1 MAEVINR
8 DDVVWI
14 SRKLDDCKKNLQNSN
29 IYSCISCFK
38 QVLEKIGTTPML
50 PSDTREIVKEING
63 FQMQLSLSKSFRDV
77 YGPVTFRD
85 NEFDTTLD
93 FMNQLIILKEEEAR
107 ELFSQLDDDFRQ
119 FVSASPQKNTQEAFL
134 ALEKGDFSSAQ
145 EIIGE
150 DEELCSRLVDLYN
163 SMGIKSRKDG
173 DYDRAITHVKKA
185 ISIQPQDEHLYYNLA
200 RIHIERSDWEEANIA
215 VDMALSID
223 PDFEAGKK
231 LKNYIAGK
239 GTSNS

>member
-1 MAEVINR
+1 MGEIINR

-14 SRKLDDCKKNLQNSN
+14 SRKLDESKKNLQSSN

-38 QVLEKIGTTPML
+38 QVLEKIGTTRML
-50 PSDTREIVKEING
+50 PADTRELTKDINE
-63 FQMQLSLSKSFRDV
+63 FQSQLSLSKVFRDV

-93 FMNQLIILKEEEAR
+93 FMNQLLFLKEEEAR
-107 ELFSQLDDDFRQ
+107 ELLSQLGTDFGQ
-119 FVSASPQKNTQEAFL
+119 SVSDPQGKNTQAIFL
-134 ALEKGDFSSAQ
+134 VLEKGDFSSAQ
-145 EIIGE
+145 ELIGD
-150 DEELCSRLVDLYN
+150 DEELRSRLIDLYN

-173 DYDRAITHVKKA
+173 DYDRAIAHVKKA

-200 RIHIERSDWEEANIA
+200 RIYIEQNDWKEADSAI
-215 VDMALSID
+215 DLALTID

-231 LKNYIAGK
+231 LKNYITTK
-239 GTSNS
+239 HLSV